1 MHHNEIIY
9 AVTPGRKLKERYLG
23 NPSGNQVVQR
33 EIGGNAMRAAAQ

>member
-23 NPSGNQVVQR
+23 DTFRNQEVQGD
-33 EIGGNAMRAAAQ
+33 IGGNAVRAAAQ